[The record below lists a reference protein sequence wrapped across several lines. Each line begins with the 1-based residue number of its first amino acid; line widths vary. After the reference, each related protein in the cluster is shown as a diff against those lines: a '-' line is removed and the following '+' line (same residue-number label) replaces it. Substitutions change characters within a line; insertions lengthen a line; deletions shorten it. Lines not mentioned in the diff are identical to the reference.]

1 MTTAKKAVK
10 IVDFNHEYHAIESL
24 AISLWAGLDNDN
36 AKAAMRFMFNQG
48 LRDAKFW
55 VDQYITH
62 SILGLVSNHD
72 PFCNLMEFRINA
84 AANDH
89 RYSNS
94 DSSAMMHDTLFIF
107 DRALSDGLNMLM
119 KSYCERNWD
128 FTAQAEKHMS
138 TIKKQFAEINISPKF
153 MSDTDEN
160 ELLRRYDG
168 IEAVFVGAPST
179 RDQLTRNFVI
189 YSRDEQ
195 GRTLFYSIF
204 SVIYS
209 HALYCAKLK
218 NSNDMIE
225 AMLPIYRQYQ
235 SPINMDNG
243 EELLTLALKNPL
255 FAIINKINPVKF
267 LSSDIYLEKE
277 EKRKKYMAETT
288 EEERAANRK
297 KMRESIA
304 ERALNAHRSPAQVE
318 EARQAEEKFF
328 NHINNIINTQGCN
341 MPDVNV

>member
-10 IVDFNHEYHAIESL
+10 TVDFNHEYHAIESL

-55 VDQYITH
+55 IDRYITQ
-62 SILGLVSNHD
+62 SFFSAISNCEPYCNIMDFRVKAAENEGSYSSPVSA
-72 PFCNLMEFRINA
+72 I
-84 AANDH
+84 
-89 RYSNS
+89 
-94 DSSAMMHDTLFIF
+94 MHDTIWIF
-107 DRALSDGLNMLM
+107 DRALSDGLSLLATNY
-119 KSYCERNWD
+119 SERNWD
-128 FTAQAEKHMS
+128 FSKQAKKHLN

-153 MSDTDEN
+153 MSDKDED
-160 ELLRRYDG
+160 EVLGRYDG

-189 YSRDEQ
+189 YNRDEQ

-209 HALYCAKLK
+209 HALYCRKLK
-218 NSNDMIE
+218 NGNDMFEDI
-225 AMLPIYRQYQ
+225 LPIYRRYQ
-235 SPINMDNG
+235 DPINMDNG
-243 EELLTLALKNPL
+243 DELLTVALKNPL
-255 FAIINKINPVKF
+255 YAIINKINPANF
-267 LSSDIYLEKE
+267 LSSAIYLEKE
-277 EKRKKYMAETT
+277 EKQKKYMAETT

-297 KMRESIA
+297 KLRESIA
-304 ERALNAHRSPAQVE
+304 EKALNAHRSPDQAE
-318 EARQAEEKFF
+318 ETRQAEERVF
-328 NHINNIINTQGCN
+328 NHIADIINEQGST

>member
-1 MTTAKKAVK
+1 MTTTKKAFK
-10 IVDFNHEYHAIESL
+10 TVDFNHEYRAIESL

-62 SILGLVSNHD
+62 SIFAFVSNHV
-72 PFCNLMEFRINA
+72 PFCSLMAFRINA
-84 AANDH
+84 AENDH
-89 RYSNS
+89 RYTNP
-94 DSSAMMHDTLFIF
+94 DNAVMHDTLFIF
-107 DRALSDGLNMLM
+107 DRALSDGLNILM
-119 KSYCERNWD
+119 KSFCERNWD
-128 FTAQAEKHMS
+128 FSAQAENHTN
-138 TIKKQFAEINISPKF
+138 TIKKQFEKINISPKF
-153 MSDTDEN
+153 MIDDEEN

-179 RDQLTRNFVI
+179 RDQLSRKFVI

-235 SPINMDNG
+235 SPIDMDNG
-243 EELLTLALKNPL
+243 EELLTVALKNPL

-267 LSSDIYLEKE
+267 FSSDIYLEKE
-277 EKRKKYMAETT
+277 EKRKKYIAETT
-288 EEERAANRK
+288 EEERAENRK
-297 KMRESIA
+297 KFRESIA

-318 EARQAEEKFF
+318 EARQAEEKLF
-328 NHINNIINTQGCN
+328 NHIADIINTQGSCVL
-341 MPDVNV
+341 DVNI